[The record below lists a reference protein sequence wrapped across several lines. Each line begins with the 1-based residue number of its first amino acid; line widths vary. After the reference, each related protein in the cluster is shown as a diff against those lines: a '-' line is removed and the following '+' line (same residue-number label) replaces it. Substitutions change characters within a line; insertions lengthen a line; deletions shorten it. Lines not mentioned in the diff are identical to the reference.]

1 MTNIKFATVLTDVV
15 VDVIESKTLSPISED
30 LKEAIWWA
38 VYEELNKEVY

>member
-1 MTNIKFATVLTDVV
+1 MTNTKFATVLTDVV

-30 LKEAIWWA
+30 LKEAIWNA

>member
-1 MTNIKFATVLTDVV
+1 MTNTDFSTVLADVV

>member
-1 MTNIKFATVLTDVV
+1 MTNTKFATVLTDVV
-15 VDVIESKTLSPISED
+15 VDVIESKTYSLISEE